1 MRLPL
6 LRIVVALPLCLALAA
21 SAQVTVRK
29 TAGDTVG
36 VDLTGLQAAGNA
48 AAAVRRTLEL
58 DLNRSGWMAVAAP
71 GAGAVF
77 VRGSISEAGG
87 EVIFL
92 CQVTDATGRTFI
104 NGTFRQPAARA
115 IHLAHHVANEIVV
128 QTTGKP
134 GELTLKIKVKKSKS
148 DQIEIADVVTC
159 KMPQLE
165 RKVTYVFALE
175 NGAVS
180 QSDPRQRALDLAIK
194 VAAEKAAPI
203 TVPEQPKT
211 PATQV

>member
-1 MRLPL
+1 MNTRTLPD
-6 LRIVVALPLCLALAA
+6 P
-21 SAQVTVRK
+21 SFH
-29 TAGDTVG
+29 DTV
-36 VDLTGLQAAGNA
+36 DIIRTGQLSA
-48 AAAVRRTLEL
+48 EL
-58 DLNRSGWMAVAAP
+58 DT
-71 GAGAVF
+71 
-77 VRGSISEAGG
+77 
-87 EVIFL
+87 
-92 CQVTDATGRTFI
+92 Q
-104 NGTFRQPAARA
+104 
-115 IHLAHHVANEIVV
+115 LAEMIQAV

-159 KMPQLE
+159 KMPQPE

-203 TVPEQPKT
+203 TVPEQPKA

>member
-1 MRLPL
+1 M
-6 LRIVVALPLCLALAA
+6 I
-21 SAQVTVRK
+21 
-29 TAGDTVG
+29 
-36 VDLTGLQAAGNA
+36 QA
-48 AAAVRRTLEL
+48 
-58 DLNRSGWMAVAAP
+58 
-71 GAGAVF
+71 
-77 VRGSISEAGG
+77 
-87 EVIFL
+87 
-92 CQVTDATGRTFI
+92 
-104 NGTFRQPAARA
+104 
-115 IHLAHHVANEIVV
+115 V
-128 QTTGKP
+128 QSTGKP

-180 QSDPRQRALDLAIK
+180 QPDPRQRALDLAIK

>member
-1 MRLPL
+1 MSTRTLPD
-6 LRIVVALPLCLALAA
+6 P
-21 SAQVTVRK
+21 SFH
-29 TAGDTVG
+29 DTV
-36 VDLTGLQAAGNA
+36 DIIRTGQLSA
-48 AAAVRRTLEL
+48 EL
-58 DLNRSGWMAVAAP
+58 DTQLAEMIQAVQ
-71 GAGAVF
+71 
-77 VRGSISEAGG
+77 S
-87 EVIFL
+87 
-92 CQVTDATGRTFI
+92 
-104 NGTFRQPAARA
+104 
-115 IHLAHHVANEIVV
+115 
-128 QTTGKP
+128 TGKL

-159 KMPQLE
+159 KMPQPE

-180 QSDPRQRALDLAIK
+180 QADPRQRALDLAIK